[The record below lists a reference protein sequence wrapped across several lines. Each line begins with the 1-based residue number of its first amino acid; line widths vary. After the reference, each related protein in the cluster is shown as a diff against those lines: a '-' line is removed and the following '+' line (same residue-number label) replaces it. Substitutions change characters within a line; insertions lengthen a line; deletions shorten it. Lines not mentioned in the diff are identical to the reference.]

1 LGPKREPYGATL
13 GGAVSSALSWY
24 ARRTF
29 HHHAFPAD
37 LLAARRERST
47 SVLLPARNEAGTI
60 GPILEALLPL
70 QEQGVLDQVAVL
82 DDSTDGTGEIAT
94 RLGAEVYDQASLR
107 PEFGP
112 VLGKGDAMWRG
123 LQIARG
129 DVVCFLDADSEDFG
143 AHFALGLLGP
153 VLTGDRIAF
162 VKGFYRRPLRL
173 EGMRLPE
180 GGGRVTEL
188 TARPLLNHFYP
199 ELAAVLQPLAGEV
212 AARRDLLEQIPFA
225 CDYAVDVAMLIDV
238 WRRVGIDGIA
248 QVDLDVR
255 QNQHQPLMELG
266 PMAAAV
272 LAGVLRRVEEDGR
285 LAPSEPAMFLAPAPR
300 GGFEERPVPYVERP
314 PVATLGRLQARSA

>member
-1 LGPKREPYGATL
+1 VTRE
-13 GGAVSSALSWY
+13 LSWS

-29 HHHAFPAD
+29 HHHAFPAAM
-37 LLAARRERST
+37 LAAERERT
-47 SVLLPARNEAGTI
+47 ASVLLPARNEAATI
-60 GPILEALLPL
+60 GPIVEALVPL
-70 QEQGVLDQVAVL
+70 VDQGVVDQVAVL
-82 DDSTDGTGEIAT
+82 DDSTDGTGDIA
-94 RLGAEVYDQASLR
+94 RRAGAEVYDQRALR

-153 VLTGDRIAF
+153 VLTSERIAF

-173 EGMRLPE
+173 AGMRLPE

-188 TARPLLNHFYP
+188 TARPLLNRFYP
-199 ELAAVLQPLAGEV
+199 ELGAVRQPLAGEI
-212 AARRDLLEQIPFA
+212 AARRDLLERIPFA

-238 WRRVGIDGIA
+238 WRLVGLDGIA

-255 QNQHQPLMELG
+255 QNRHQPLKQLG

-272 LAGVLRRVEEDGR
+272 MEGVLRRVEEDGR
-285 LAPSEPAMFLAPAPR
+285 LAP
-300 GGFEERPVPYVERP
+300 GGDERTVPYVERP
-314 PVATLGRLQARSA
+314 PAATLARV

>member
-1 LGPKREPYGATL
+1 MGLVARTSEPYGATL
-13 GGAVSSALSWY
+13 RGVVPSALSWY
-24 ARRTF
+24 ERRTF
-29 HHHAFPAD
+29 HHQAFPAS
-37 LLAARRERST
+37 LLAARRERSA
-47 SVLLPARNEAGTI
+47 SVLLPARNEARTI

-70 QEQGVLDQVAVL
+70 RDQGVVDQVAVL
-82 DDSTDGTGEIAT
+82 DDSTDGTGEIAE

-107 PEFGP
+107 PELGP

-153 VLTGDRIAF
+153 VLTGDRVAF

-188 TARPLLNHFYP
+188 TARPLLNRFYP
-199 ELAAVLQPLAGEV
+199 ELAGFLQPLAGEI
-212 AARRDLLEQIPFA
+212 AARRDVLERIPFA

-238 WRRVGIDGIA
+238 WREVGLDGLA

-255 QNQHQPLMELG
+255 QNQHQPLTDLG

-272 LAGVLRRVEEDGR
+272 LAGVLRRVERDGR
-285 LAPSEPAMFLAPAPR
+285 LAPSEAGVFLAPAPG
-300 GGFEERPVPYVERP
+300 GGFAERTMPYVERP
-314 PVATLGRLQARSA
+314 PVATLTRA